1 MLSLG
6 REDGSGLS
14 QELFE
19 AIADPTRRTII
30 ELLAANGQM
39 AATDIYHNFAMSNPA
54 VSQHLKVLRE
64 AALVRIEKSA
74 QKHLYSLNP
83 DTMHSLEGWVKHTA
97 DLLDQRF
104 DKLDSVLEAKKRKMH
119 KKRR

>member
-1 MLSLG
+1 MSLR
-6 REDGSGLS
+6 REDSSVLS
-14 QELFE
+14 QDLFD

-30 ELLAANGQM
+30 DLLALNGQM
-39 AATDIYHNFAMSNPA
+39 TATDIYDNFTMSNPA

-64 AALVRIEKSA
+64 AQLVRIEKSA

-83 DTMHSLEGWVKHTA
+83 DTMRSLEGWIKHTTELWNA
-97 DLLDQRF
+97 RF
-104 DKLDSVLEAKKRKMH
+104 ERLDSVLEAEKRKTH

>member
-1 MLSLG
+1 MLSLR

-14 QELFE
+14 QELFD

-39 AATDIYHNFAMSNPA
+39 AATEIYGNFTMSNPA

-64 AALVRIEKSA
+64 AELVRIEKSA

-97 DLLDQRF
+97 DLWDQRF
-104 DKLDSVLEAKKRKMH
+104 DKLDSVLEAEKRKMH